1 MVHSSRLRKATWI
14 EHESRYG
21 PTAPPTPWAAWL
33 KNSHKTAEMSGFLT
47 SLLVQ
52 FDGDSPANF
61 TASLLVSG
69 GGLWFE
75 RFGAGENPGPAR
87 KP

>member
-1 MVHSSRLRKATWI
+1 MDPQDPRV
-14 EHESRYG
+14 
-21 PTAPPTPWAAWL
+21 PAAVGCMAE
-33 KNSHKTAEMSGFLT
+33 KQSKTAEMSGFLT

-61 TASLLVSG
+61 TASLRVLG